1 MFTGIIEEKGQL
13 AGIKRG
19 ASSMEMTI
27 RANVVLEETKIGD
40 SISVEGVCLT
50 VTSLSSG
57 RFTVDVMPET
67 FHGTTLSSLSTS
79 SAVNLERAMAAN
91 GRFGGHL
98 VAGHIDGV
106 GKILRKRPQE
116 NAMYIDIAA
125 PPELLAQSIVKG
137 SVAID
142 GISLTTFELS
152 ENHLTVSLIPHTA
165 GETTLGSKKVGDSV
179 NLETDMFGKYVQR
192 FMEHAPKQPMNA
204 DYLRRHGF

>member
-1 MFTGIIEEKGQL
+1 MFTGIIEETGQL

-19 ASSMEMTI
+19 PSSLELTI
-27 RANVVLEETKIGD
+27 RAKTVLEETKIGD
-40 SISVEGVCLT
+40 SIAVEGVCLT
-50 VTSLSSG
+50 VTTLSSD

-67 FHGTTLSSLSTS
+67 YHGTTLASLSAS
-79 SAVNLERAMAAN
+79 SAVNLERAMSAN

-116 NAMYIDIAA
+116 NALYIDIAA

-142 GISLTTFELS
+142 GVSLTIFGLS

-165 GETTLGSKKVGDSV
+165 GETTLGRKKAGDAV

-192 FMEHAPKQPMNA
+192 FMEQAPKQPMNA
-204 DYLRRHGF
+204 EYLRRHGF

>member
-1 MFTGIIEEKGQL
+1 MFTGIIEETGQL

-19 ASSMEMTI
+19 PSSLELTI
-27 RANVVLEETKIGD
+27 RAKTVLEETKIGD

-50 VTSLSSG
+50 VTTLSSD

-67 FHGTTLSSLSTS
+67 YHGTTLASLSAS
-79 SAVNLERAMAAN
+79 SAVNLERAMSAN

-116 NAMYIDIAA
+116 NALYIDIAA

-142 GISLTTFELS
+142 GVSLTIFGLS
-152 ENHLTVSLIPHTA
+152 ESHLTVSLIPHTA
-165 GETTLGSKKVGDSV
+165 GETTLGRKKAGDAV

-192 FMEHAPKQPMNA
+192 FMEQAPKQPMNA
-204 DYLRRHGF
+204 EYLRRHGF

>member
-1 MFTGIIEEKGQL
+1 MFTGIIEETGQL
-13 AGIKRG
+13 ASIKRG

-27 RANVVLEETKIGD
+27 RATVVLEETKIGD

-50 VTSLSSG
+50 VTSMSNG

-79 SAVNLERAMAAN
+79 SPVNLERAMAAN

-116 NAMYIDIAA
+116 NALYIDIAA
-125 PPELLAQSIVKG
+125 PAELLAQSIVKG

-142 GISLTTFELS
+142 GISLTIFELS

-165 GETTLGSKKVGDSV
+165 GETTLGRKKVGDSV

-192 FMEHAPKQPMNA
+192 FMEHAPKQPMSA
-204 DYLRRHGF
+204 EYLRRHGF

>member
-19 ASSMEMTI
+19 TSSMEMTI
-27 RANVVLEETKIGD
+27 RARLVLEETKIGD

-50 VTSLSSG
+50 VTSLSSD

-67 FHGTTLSSLSTS
+67 YHGTTLSSLGTS

-106 GKILRKRPQE
+106 GKIVRKRPQE
-116 NAMYIDIAA
+116 NALYIDIAA
-125 PPELLAQSIVKG
+125 PSELLSQSIVKG

-142 GISLTTFELS
+142 GVSLTIFGLDDK
-152 ENHLTVSLIPHTA
+152 HLTVSLIPHTA
-165 GETTLGSKKVGDSV
+165 GETTLGSKNVGDTV

-192 FMEHAPKQPMNA
+192 FMEQSPKQPLDA

>member
-1 MFTGIIEEKGQL
+1 MFTGIIEETGQL
-13 AGIKRG
+13 AGTKRST
-19 ASSMEMTI
+19 SSMEMII
-27 RANVVLEETKIGD
+27 RAKLVLEDTKIGD

-50 VTSLSSG
+50 VTSLSSD

-67 FHGTTLSSLSTS
+67 YHGTTLSSLSTS

-98 VAGHIDGV
+98 VAGHVDGV

-116 NAMYIDIAA
+116 NALYIDITA
-125 PPELLAQSIVKG
+125 PAELIAQSIVKG
-137 SVAID
+137 SVAVD
-142 GISLTTFELS
+142 GISLTIFELGES
-152 ENHLTVSLIPHTA
+152 HLTVSLIPHTA
-165 GETTLGSKKVGDSV
+165 GETTLGGKKIGDSV

>member
-1 MFTGIIEEKGQL
+1 MFTGIIEETGQL

-19 ASSMEMTI
+19 PSSLELTI
-27 RANVVLEETKIGD
+27 RAKTVLEETKIGD

-50 VTSLSSG
+50 VTTLSSD

-67 FHGTTLSSLSTS
+67 YHGTTLASLSAS
-79 SAVNLERAMAAN
+79 SAVNLERAMSAN

-116 NAMYIDIAA
+116 NALYIDIAA

-142 GISLTTFELS
+142 GVSLTIFGLS

-165 GETTLGSKKVGDSV
+165 GETTLGRKKAGDAV

-192 FMEHAPKQPMNA
+192 FMEQAPKQPMNA
-204 DYLRRHGF
+204 EYLRRHGF

>member
-1 MFTGIIEEKGQL
+1 MFTGIIEETGEL

-19 ASSMEMTI
+19 ASSMELAI
-27 RANVVLEETKIGD
+27 RAKAVLEETKIGD

-50 VTSLSSG
+50 VTSLASD

-67 FHGTTLSSLSTS
+67 FRGTTLSSLGPS
-79 SAVNLERAMAAN
+79 SPVNLERAMAAN

-116 NAMYIDIAA
+116 NALYIDIAA

-142 GISLTTFELS
+142 GISLTIFELS

-165 GETTLGSKKVGDSV
+165 GETTLGGKKMGDSV

-204 DYLRRHGF
+204 DYLRRNGF